1 MAEITGTV
9 RCLSISEVVAFTTID
24 ETSGGS
30 ETLIL
35 WFAPGTGGGIPQ
47 TLTAFTRVLHSMW
60 VSQLREAHTNN
71 LTVTIIH
78 PNDSAEINSVRLGT
92 F

>member
-1 MAEITGTV
+1 MAEATGTV
-9 RCLSISEVVAFTTID
+9 RCLSISEDAAFTTID

-30 ETLIL
+30 ETFIL
-35 WFAPGTGGGIPQ
+35 WFAPGTGGGIPP

-60 VSQLREAHTNN
+60 VSQLREAHGNN

-78 PNDSAEINSVRLGT
+78 PDGSAEITTVRLGT
-92 F
+92 L